1 MKKSVSGF
9 TIVEL
14 LIVIVVIA
22 ILATITI
29 VAYNGVQERTRDS
42 IRKEDLGSLAK
53 AWQLYAIDN
62 GDYGDAN
69 CGYIGGSITSGGW
82 LPNDYDATGPRIPMD
97 DCLKNG
103 GYLSKALRD
112 PSGLTG
118 CGTNTDC
125 HAYLKYTCT
134 DGSTWLFANLESK
147 TASNE
152 TDIVPCAP
160 TYDTVYGIDYVLR
173 VN

>member
-1 MKKSVSGF
+1 MIRRGF

-22 ILATITI
+22 ILASISI
-29 VAYNGVQERTRDS
+29 VAYNGIQQRARDNV
-42 IRKEDLGSLAK
+42 RKQDIAQLAK
-53 AWQLYAIDN
+53 ALKLYAVDN

-69 CGYIGGSITSGGW
+69 CGYSGGSITSGGW
-82 LPNDYDATGPRIPMD
+82 LNNDYDTTGPRITID
-97 DCLKNG
+97 ACLING
-103 GYLSKALRD
+103 GYINKALRD

-125 HAYLKYTCT
+125 FAYMKYSCT
-134 DGSTWLFANLESK
+134 DGTTWLFANLES
-147 TASNE
+147 TLATNQ
-152 TDIVPCAP
+152 TDSVACVTTIDT
-160 TYDTVYGIDYVLR
+160 TYGMDYVVR